1 MKKKLP
7 LENSEL
13 TPAKTPARKSPGRPP
28 RYAEQRSITL
38 SVSLPVHYNLK
49 LGHDGA
55 VAIEAPEITWSRGTC
70 RVGSSSVIL
79 YGDDAKAALTLF
91 RAGVTSLPSDTG
103 SGWVTLDAVLTGH
116 RVGMPVFNPL
126 GTVV

>member
-1 MKKKLP
+1 MSLD
-7 LENSEL
+7 
-13 TPAKTPARKSPGRPP
+13 
-28 RYAEQRSITL
+28 
-38 SVSLPVHYNLK
+38 VSLPVHYNLK
-49 LGHDGA
+49 LNHDGT
-55 VAIEAPEITWSRGTC
+55 VIVEAPEISWSRGTC

-79 YGDDAKAALTLF
+79 RGDDAKAALALF

-103 SGWVTLDAVLTGH
+103 SGWVTLEAILNGD